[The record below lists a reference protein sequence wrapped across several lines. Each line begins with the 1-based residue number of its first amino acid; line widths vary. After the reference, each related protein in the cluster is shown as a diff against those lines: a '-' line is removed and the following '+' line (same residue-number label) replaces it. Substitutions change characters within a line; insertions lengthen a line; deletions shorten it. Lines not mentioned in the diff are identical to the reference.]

1 MCESISITALPEY
14 GATTFE
20 NSMTTVTNNFNIRI
34 CSNNSTS
41 SRWGITHKHHADALM
56 IFTTLKYCREYLNE
70 EKES

>member
-20 NSMTTVTNNFNIRI
+20 NSMTKTRVTNNFNIRI

-41 SRWGITHKHHADALM
+41 SRWGINTNFMLM
-56 IFTTLKYCREYLNE
+56 LL
-70 EKES
+70 